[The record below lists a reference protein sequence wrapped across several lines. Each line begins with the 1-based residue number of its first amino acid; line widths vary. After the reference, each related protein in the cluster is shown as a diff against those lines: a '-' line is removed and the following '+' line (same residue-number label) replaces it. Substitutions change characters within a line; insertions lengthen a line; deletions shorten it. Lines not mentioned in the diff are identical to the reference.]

1 MKRSG
6 LLLTIAMGLWAICYA
21 DTPVQSKVSNEADAS
36 VGQRVTLR
44 DFAAMIASSDE
55 SVLAQRLEEAAAT
68 QGLRGANAVFEPF
81 FSSTLERE
89 GMNVSTSAQDQFRLG
104 ITDPRAEFVSRES
117 RFKNALGM
125 KAPTGADLELS
136 YNITNWY
143 DSIQKDKQIFSPEK
157 RGYIG
162 AKITQPLM
170 RGAGPVI
177 TRMGIEVA
185 DREKAVAKE
194 TWRQVL
200 AQRVMDG
207 LQAYIFVQ
215 RAEER
220 VRLRTKARDVA
231 QEIERN
237 MSHQHASGLRS
248 ASELTEARSSLALR
262 EAQLA
267 QAEQD
272 LEEQQNA
279 LQVFLAGKGAT
290 PEAVFVASKVRPA
303 DRLGI
308 EQQRVPSNFT
318 TPDTRKQLLHAAMDQ
333 RPEVRVNALR
343 IEREV
348 LKTHLAKDQA
358 RPELNFNFIYGK
370 EALGLAN
377 RPWSDYLRSLVPQ
390 QRWTIGVTYKVGLF
404 GDEKR
409 DSDYQAAIIRR
420 EQSELAMGAIKQ
432 RITNEVL
439 VSTTVLNRAEQQAAR
454 QFEIVAAQRNLLKV
468 EKELVKEGRRST
480 LDVMKKQLEVLLA
493 EEALADAVAQANR
506 ANYLNAQVEGSLL
519 AKLGLE

>member
-6 LLLTIAMGLWAICYA
+6 LLLAIALGLLPTSYA
-21 DTPVQSKVSNEADAS
+21 DTPAKPKVSDEADAS
-36 VGQRVTLR
+36 LGQRVTLR

-55 SVLAQRLEEAAAT
+55 SVLAQRLEESAAT
-68 QGLRGANAVFEPF
+68 QGLRGASAVFEPF
-81 FSSTLERE
+81 LSSSLERE
-89 GMNVSTSAQDQFRLG
+89 GSFVSTSAQDAARLG
-104 ITDPRAEFVSRES
+104 VKPRDQFTMRES
-117 RFKNALGM
+117 RLKNAVGM
-125 KAPTGADLELS
+125 KVPTGADLELS
-136 YNITNWY
+136 YNISNWY
-143 DSIQKDKQIFSPEK
+143 DSVQIDKQIYSPEK

-170 RGAGPVI
+170 RGAGPVVS
-177 TRMGIEVA
+177 RMGIEIA

-220 VRLRTKARDVA
+220 VRLRTQARDVA

-279 LQVFLAGKGAT
+279 LQVFLAGKGAS
-290 PEAVFVASKVRPA
+290 PDALFVASKVRPA
-303 DRLGI
+303 DRL
-308 EQQRVPSNFT
+308 ETERQRVPANFVAAE
-318 TPDTRKQLLHAAMDQ
+318 TRKQFLNAAMDQ
-333 RPEVRVNALR
+333 RPEARVNALR

-348 LKTHLAKDQA
+348 LKTHLAKDQS
-358 RPELNFNFIYGK
+358 RPELNFNFTYGK

-377 RPWSDYLRSLVPQ
+377 RPWADYLSNLVPY
-390 QRWTIGVTYKVGLF
+390 QRWTVGVTYKVGLF

-420 EQSELAMGAIKQ
+420 EQSELALGAIKQ

-468 EKELVKEGRRST
+468 ENELVKEGRRST

-519 AKLGLE
+519 AKVGLE

>member
-6 LLLTIAMGLWAICYA
+6 LLLAIALGLLPTSYA
-21 DTPVQSKVSNEADAS
+21 DTPAKPKVSDEADAS
-36 VGQRVTLR
+36 LGQRVTLR

-55 SVLAQRLEEAAAT
+55 SVLAQRLEESAAT
-68 QGLRGANAVFEPF
+68 QGLRGASAVFEPF
-81 FSSTLERE
+81 LSSSLERE
-89 GMNVSTSAQDQFRLG
+89 GSFVSTSAQDAARLG
-104 ITDPRAEFVSRES
+104 VKPRDQFTMRES
-117 RFKNALGM
+117 RLKNAVGM
-125 KAPTGADLELS
+125 KVPTGADLELS
-136 YNITNWY
+136 YNISNWY
-143 DSIQKDKQIFSPEK
+143 DSVQIDKQIYSPEK

-170 RGAGPVI
+170 RGAGPVVS
-177 TRMGIEVA
+177 RMGIEIA

-220 VRLRTKARDVA
+220 VRLRTQARDVA

-272 LEEQQNA
+272 FEEQQNA
-279 LQVFLAGKGAT
+279 LQVFLAGKGAS
-290 PEAVFVASKVRPA
+290 PDALFVASKVRPA
-303 DRLGI
+303 DRL
-308 EQQRVPSNFT
+308 ETERQRVPANFVAAE
-318 TPDTRKQLLHAAMDQ
+318 TRKQFLNAAMDQ
-333 RPEVRVNALR
+333 RPEARVNALR

-348 LKTHLAKDQA
+348 LKTHLAKDQS
-358 RPELNFNFIYGK
+358 RPELNFNFTYGK

-377 RPWSDYLRSLVPQ
+377 RPWADYLSNLVPY

-420 EQSELAMGAIKQ
+420 EQSELALGAIKQ

-468 EKELVKEGRRST
+468 ETELVKEGRRST

-506 ANYLNAQVEGSLL
+506 ASYLNAQVEGSLL
-519 AKLGLE
+519 AKVGLE